1 MIARGFTIV
10 EVMITLVVLG
20 ILIMFGAPEFAA
32 FLQNQKT
39 RAAADAVLS
48 GLQTA
53 RAEAVQRNLP
63 VQFKLTGATAVPPNS
78 SWTVSESVSGTVIQT
93 RSSDEGTAVVTVTA
107 VDLLANPVTTVTF
120 SPIGGVTSNADATAA
135 LRKIDLANPMAAPG
149 NARSYRLLVS
159 GGGSLRMC
167 DPNVTVANDPRYCPA
182 TY

>member
-1 MIARGFTIV
+1 MAAGARGFTIV
-10 EVMITLVVLG
+10 EIMITLIVLG
-20 ILIMFGAPEFAA
+20 ILITYGAPEFIA

-53 RAEAVQRNLP
+53 RAEAVQRNLA
-63 VQFKLTGATAVPPNS
+63 VQFKLTAVPTS
-78 SWTVSESVSGTVIQT
+78 SWTVSESASGTVIQT
-93 RSSDEGTAVVTVTA
+93 RSAEEGTATVTVTA

-120 SPIGGVTSNADATAA
+120 SPIGGVAANADASAA
-135 LRKIDLANPMAAPG
+135 LRKIDLANPQATAG
-149 NARSYRLLVS
+149 NARNYRVLIS

-182 TY
+182 SY

>member
-1 MIARGFTIV
+1 MPAGARGFTIV
-10 EVMITLVVLG
+10 EIMITLVVLG
-20 ILIMFGAPEFAA
+20 VLITFGAPEFIA

-39 RAAADAVLS
+39 RAAADAVLN

-53 RAEAVQRNLP
+53 RAEAVQRNLA
-63 VQFKLTGATAVPPNS
+63 VQFKLTGVPSS
-78 SWTVSESVSGTVIQT
+78 SWTVSESVSGNVIQS
-93 RSSDEGTAVVTVTA
+93 RSAEEGTAVVNVTA

-120 SPIGGVTSNADATAA
+120 SPIGGVTANADASAA
-135 LRKIDLANPMAAPG
+135 LRKIDLANPMAQAG
-149 NARSYRLLVS
+149 SARAYRVLIS